1 MTMNVEQAKQVLK
14 DAGYFVDNLWHINDI
29 KDKYNCD
36 SDEQVQSIL
45 YNSLT
50 NESVMEHIW
59 DSINMIADE
68 ENLEVI
74 D

>member
-1 MTMNVEQAKQVLK
+1 MNVEQAKQVLK

-36 SDEQVQSIL
+36 SDEQAQSIL
-45 YNSLT
+45 YNSLK

-59 DSINMIADE
+59 DSIDMVAEIELLD
-68 ENLEVI
+68 I
-74 D
+74 R

>member
-1 MTMNVEQAKQVLK
+1 MNIEQAKQVLK
-14 DAGYFVDNLWHINDI
+14 DSGYFVDNLWHINDI

-36 SDEQVQSIL
+36 SDEQAQDIL

-50 NESVMEHIW
+50 NESVMEYIW
-59 DSINMIADE
+59 DSINIVADE
-68 ENLEVI
+68 KNLEVI

>member
-1 MTMNVEQAKQVLK
+1 MNVEQAKQVLK

-36 SDEQVQSIL
+36 SDEQAQDIL

-50 NESVMEHIW
+50 NESVMEYIW
-59 DSINMIADE
+59 DSINIVADE
-68 ENLEVI
+68 KNLEVI

>member
-1 MTMNVEQAKQVLK
+1 MNIEEAKQVLR
-14 DAGYFVDNLWHINDI
+14 DAGFFVDNLWHINDV
-29 KDKYNCD
+29 KDRYNCD
-36 SDEQVQSIL
+36 SDEQAQSIL

-59 DSINMIADE
+59 DSIDMVA
-68 ENLEVI
+68 ENLDLI

>member
-1 MTMNVEQAKQVLK
+1 MNVEQAKQVLK

-36 SDEQVQSIL
+36 NYEQAQSIL
-45 YNSLT
+45 YRALT
-50 NESVMEHIW
+50 NESVMEHIF
-59 DSINMIADE
+59 DSIDIVAQG

>member
-1 MTMNVEQAKQVLK
+1 MNIEQAKQVLK

-36 SDEQVQSIL
+36 SDEQAQSIL

-59 DSINMIADE
+59 DSINIVADE
-68 ENLEVI
+68 KNLEVI

>member
-1 MTMNVEQAKQVLK
+1 MNIEQAKQVLK

-36 SDEQVQSIL
+36 SDEQAQDIL

-50 NESVMEHIW
+50 NESVMEYIW
-59 DSINMIADE
+59 DSINIVADE
-68 ENLEVI
+68 KNLEVI

>member
-1 MTMNVEQAKQVLK
+1 MNVQEAKQVLK

-29 KDKYNCD
+29 KDKYNCTN
-36 SDEQVQSIL
+36 DEQAQSIL

-50 NESVMEHIW
+50 NESVMEYIW
-59 DSINMIADE
+59 DSINIVADE
-68 ENLEVI
+68 KNLEVI